1 MRYTFVRMELLVA
14 TLCDTAV
21 ENQGKLNVLGAF
33 DAIVAQSFPANFA
46 CNLALRF
53 CFTAQDHGSHKF
65 SILLVD
71 DAETA
76 PAANQEE
83 SDMAVNMPEG
93 TPGFSTQN
101 LITPLQG
108 TVKKAG
114 IYHFDIRFDGNVLV
128 RVPLR
133 VIDQSEINQPA

>member
-1 MRYTFVRMELLVA
+1 MELLVA
-14 TLCDTAV
+14 TLCDTAM

-33 DAIVAQSFPANFA
+33 DAIVAQNFPARFS

-53 CFTAQDHGSHKF
+53 CFTAADHGTHKF

-71 DAETA
+71 DSE
-76 PAANQEE
+76 PVANATQEE
-83 SDMAVNMPEG
+83 SDMQVNMPEG
-93 TPGFSTQN
+93 TAGFSTQN
-101 LITPLQG
+101 LITPLNG
-108 TVKKAG
+108 TVAKAG

-133 VIDQSEINQPA
+133 VIGQDQLA

>member
-1 MRYTFVRMELLVA
+1 MELLVA
-14 TLCDTAV
+14 TLCDSAV

-33 DAIVAQSFPANFA
+33 DAIIAQGFPARFA

-53 CFTAQDHGSHKF
+53 SFTAADHGSHKF

-71 DAETA
+71 DSEA
-76 PAANQEE
+76 PTENNQEE
-83 SDMAVNMPEG
+83 SDMQVNMPEG
-93 TPGFSTQN
+93 ATGFSTQN

-108 TVKKAG
+108 TIAKPG
-114 IYHFDIRFDGNVLV
+114 NYHFAIRFDGNVLV

-133 VIDQSEINQPA
+133 VIAQSDMPQPA